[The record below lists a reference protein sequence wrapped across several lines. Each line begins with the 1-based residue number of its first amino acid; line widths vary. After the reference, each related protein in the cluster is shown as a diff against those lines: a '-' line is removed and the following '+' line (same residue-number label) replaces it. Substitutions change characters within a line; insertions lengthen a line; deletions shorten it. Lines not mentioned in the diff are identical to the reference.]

1 MWDSPLVLELSLVQL
16 FTYKETLRT
25 RIWTGWHP
33 QTITAPYRHLAI
45 PTLLWAPCNDVC
57 ANSTQSFDK
66 FRAEY
71 SLSSVQTEGKTF
83 LANISSNRQLLCKM
97 RKGFIGVYPWL
108 DFSEELLDV
117 CTPPSGGG
125 SWTGSVSKTF
135 ILESRRLTAVNKYH
149 KTF

>member
-1 MWDSPLVLELSLVQL
+1 MQL
-16 FTYKETLRT
+16 FTYKETLQT
-25 RIWTGWHP
+25 RMWTEGHP
-33 QTITAPYRHLAI
+33 QTIAACYRHLAI
-45 PTLLWAPCNDVC
+45 PTLLWALCNDIRADC
-57 ANSTQSFDK
+57 THSFDK

-71 SLSSVQTEGKTF
+71 SVSSVQTGGKTF
-83 LANISSNRQLLCKM
+83 LANVSSNRQLLCKM
-97 RKGFIGVYPWL
+97 RKGFTGVYPWL
-108 DFSEELLDV
+108 DFSEGLLDV